1 MTLFVFFIG
10 KYVKMVLKIAVELK
24 KMIQQ
29 GCFRADTKFMEGVVY
44 YKRAIPLYTK
54 TGKNANISI

>member
-1 MTLFVFFIG
+1 
-10 KYVKMVLKIAVELK
+10 MVLKIAVELK

-29 GCFRADTKFMEGVVY
+29 QCFRADTKFMGGVVY

-54 TGKNANISI
+54 TGKNADTSL

>member
-1 MTLFVFFIG
+1 
-10 KYVKMVLKIAVELK
+10 MVLKIAVELK

-29 GCFRADTKFMEGVVY
+29 RCFRADTKFMGGVVY